1 MPKPTHDLAT
11 PTTDLAHLLT
21 RQQQPKQPEQPEQ
34 PQLRGIE
41 LRRALAEHRIRA
53 RQQPRVVRTV
63 PRRRSY

>member
-1 MPKPTHDLAT
+1 MSKLTHDLAT

-21 RQQQPKQPEQPEQ
+21 RQQQPKQPEQP
-34 PQLRGIE
+34 QLRGIE
-41 LRRALAEHRIRA
+41 LRRAPAEHRIRA

>member
-1 MPKPTHDLAT
+1 MRKHTHDLAA
-11 PTTDLAHLLT
+11 PMTDLAQLLT
-21 RQQQPKQPEQPEQ
+21 RQQQPKR

-41 LRRALAEHRIRA
+41 QRRTPSEHSIRA